1 MSRPD
6 EICSHLTARAPR
18 SCDNG
23 VAMVDARKPA
33 AAGVFYP
40 ADSDQLATL
49 LRALLEA
56 AGGAPKPAGIPARVR
71 AIVVPHGIFG
81 VAGSIAAAAWTLVG
95 PDAPR
100 IDRVLVLGPAH
111 HVPFAGIAAPF
122 ADSFSTPL
130 GDVTVDRLAIEGV
143 RHFPQVVVNDLP
155 HEQEPSLEAQLP
167 LLQMSLP
174 GAVIIPLVVGEVTD
188 DEGAQIVEALWNDR
202 TLVVVSTDLSR
213 YFDAATAGRL
223 DDATARA
230 IERLDVAPI
239 GEQQACGHAALRA
252 LMLVARARGLQ
263 VVRLALGHSGS
274 SSADQADQSDVV
286 GFGAFV
292 LG

>member
-1 MSRPD
+1 
-6 EICSHLTARAPR
+6 
-18 SCDNG
+18 
-23 VAMVDARKPA
+23 MVDARKPA

-40 ADSDQLATL
+40 ANSDQLATM

-56 AGGAPKPAGIPARVR
+56 ARGAPRAAGVPARVR

-81 VAGSIAAAAWTLVG
+81 VAGSVAAAAWTLVAG
-95 PDAPR
+95 PNASR
-100 IDRVLVLGPAH
+100 IERVLVMGPAH

-130 GDVTVDRLAIEGV
+130 GDVVVDRLAIEGV
-143 RHFPQVVVNDLP
+143 RHFPQLVVNDLP

-174 GAVIIPLVVGEVTD
+174 GAAIIPLVVGEVSD
-188 DEGAQIVEALWNDR
+188 EEGAQIVEALWDER

-223 DDATARA
+223 DEATARA

-252 LMLVARARGLQ
+252 LVRVARTRGMRAVQ
-263 VVRLALGHSGS
+263 LALGHSGS
-274 SSADQADQSDVV
+274 AAADQADQSDVV
-286 GFGAFV
+286 GFGAF
-292 LG
+292 GFG